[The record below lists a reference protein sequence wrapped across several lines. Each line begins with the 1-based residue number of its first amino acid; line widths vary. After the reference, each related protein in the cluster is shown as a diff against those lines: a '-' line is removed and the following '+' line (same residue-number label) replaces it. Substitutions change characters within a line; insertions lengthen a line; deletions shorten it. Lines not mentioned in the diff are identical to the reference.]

1 MAEGRDSI
9 AINKADILPG
19 QNQNDP
25 SKVQTMQP
33 HLAPTSYR
41 GPWYARVSLL
51 VCASPVS
58 SCSLSASHNLVDK
71 MAY

>member
-25 SKVQTMQP
+25 SKVQTMQQ
-33 HLAPTSYR
+33 HLAPTSYS
-41 GPWYARVSLL
+41 GQWYAIVSLL
-51 VCASPVS
+51 VCTSPVN
-58 SCSLSASHNLVDK
+58 SLSASHNLVDK